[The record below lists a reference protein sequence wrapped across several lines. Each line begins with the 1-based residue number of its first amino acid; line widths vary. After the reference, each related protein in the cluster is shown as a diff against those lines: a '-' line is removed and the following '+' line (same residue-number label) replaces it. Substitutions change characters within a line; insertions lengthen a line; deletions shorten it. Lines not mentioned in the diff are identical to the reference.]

1 MARRVLVL
9 GLDPYRV
16 PGPWDP
22 EPVASAIRRATEQ
35 FAEAGIDARNCLIGL
50 DGSDD
55 IPAVVAAALGQGPWD
70 CVLIGGGIR
79 HAEERVELFEEIVNL
94 VHRLAPE
101 ASIAFNPTVDD
112 IVASVQRRL
121 GR

>member
-1 MARRVLVL
+1 VRRVLVI

-22 EPVASAIRRATEQ
+22 EPVASALRRASQE
-35 FAEAGIDARNCLIGL
+35 FSAAGIEAVDCLVGL

-55 IPAVVAAALGQGPWD
+55 VPAVVRTALAGGPWD
-70 CVLIGGGIR
+70 CVVVGGGLR
-79 HAEERVELFEEIVNL
+79 SNEGLLLMFEDIINL

-101 ASIAFNPTVDD
+101 AAIVFNPSVDD
-112 IVASVQRRL
+112 IVAPVQRRL
-121 GR
+121 GRS